1 MVKIG
6 PRFYRRRSTPQS
18 GSPSTPAPLKRALLV
33 GINYTHADPKSEYGP
48 LRRAQQDT
56 KDFRA
61 LLISKYEYLPENI
74 VVMLDQEGVAADLQ
88 PTRAN
93 ILEQIR
99 KLVKEGQIGSRFVF
113 FYSGH
118 SGQVP
123 VDEQDPNKEEEE
135 DGFDEFIVPVDHHE
149 IRLNLTQDETGRVP
163 YRREMESRMIID
175 NTLRRVLVE
184 PLGLHIGVHLTAIFD
199 SCHSGTLLDLDHY
212 LCNNIYNP
220 RTIQGYRRY
229 KTLWQGV
236 HRKDG
241 QRMSQA
247 GVKVITKKHAHPD
260 NNAGPSSPLSREGS
274 SCSVRIYQR
283 RRVSETEME
292 VMDTSVGVS
301 NTDDG
306 RRRQFSVQSRRASV
320 QVGRPP
326 SLARVRES
334 EIIAPRID
342 TLVEGSGILDG
353 ERCASPVSLKACNG
367 FCEHED
373 NPLRSATVL
382 SISSCQDAQ
391 RTWESKKGS
400 FTQWLIAILRREPN
414 LPISGFVRELTD
426 KMYEHAQKTHQWS
439 KKRKESWKRKH
450 PEPEDS
456 STLADTESE
465 VTHAEARAADE
476 LHPLDLYDYGDVP
489 APQLG
494 GQCRLDLEQPMNL

>member
-6 PRFYRRRSTPQS
+6 PSFYRRRSETPQS
-18 GSPSTPAPLKRALLV
+18 LSTPAPLKRALLI
-33 GINYTHADPKSEYGP
+33 GINYTHADPKSDYP
-48 LRRAQQDT
+48 LLRRAQDDT

-74 VVMLDQEGVAADLQ
+74 VMMLDNESVGVALQ

-93 ILEQIR
+93 ILGQIR
-99 KLVKEGQIGSRFVF
+99 KLVDGAQSGSRFVF

-118 SGQVP
+118 SGQVE
-123 VDEQDPNKEEEE
+123 VEEQDPNKQEED

-149 IRLNLTQDETGRVP
+149 IRLHLTQDETGRVP
-163 YRREMESRMIID
+163 YRREMEKRMIID
-175 NTLRRVLVE
+175 NKLRKILVE
-184 PLGLHIGVHLTAIFD
+184 PLQVGAHLTAIFD

-247 GVKVITKKHAHPD
+247 DVKVITRKHAHPD
-260 NNAGPSSPLSREGS
+260 SNGGPSSPLNREGS
-274 SCSVRIYQR
+274 SCNIRIYQR

-292 VMDTSVGVS
+292 VTDTSVGVS
-301 NTDDG
+301 DINDG
-306 RRRQFSVQSRRASV
+306 KQRQFSVQSRHASI
-320 QVGRPP
+320 QVGRAP
-326 SLARVRES
+326 SLARVRENGVLGLS
-334 EIIAPRID
+334 ID
-342 TLVEGSGILDG
+342 SLAEGSGVLGG
-353 ERCASPVSLKACNG
+353 ERCASPVSLRSCNG
-367 FCEHED
+367 FCDPEE

-391 RTWESKKGS
+391 RTWESKKSS
-400 FTQWLIAILRREPN
+400 FTQWLIAILRREPHQ
-414 LPISGFVRELTD
+414 PIGGFIRDLTD
-426 KMYEHAQKTHQWS
+426 KMYEHAQKTHEWS

-450 PEPEDS
+450 PASEDS
-456 STLADTESE
+456 STLADSDSE
-465 VTHAEARAADE
+465 TQLEADASARDQ